1 MFYGELD
8 KASLVSEQAKLTA
21 QYQAYQAQS
30 LKLDMS
36 RGKPGTDQLELSMEM
51 LNMPLSVSDFVCEGG
66 IDARNYG
73 FLEGIPEARRLMGDI
88 LGMPAE
94 QIIVGGTSSLNL
106 MYDFIAKGMTHG
118 FSGELPWSKQGK
130 IRFLCPCPG
139 YDRHFMVTETFGIEL
154 VPVPML
160 STGPDM
166 DRAEELVKD
175 PSVKGMW
182 CVPKYSNPDGITYS
196 DETVRRIAA
205 LRPAAKDFRIMW
217 DNAYAVHDLHE
228 EGDSLLN
235 LYDECVKQGSEDMV
249 AAFCSTSKITFPGG
263 GISAM
268 GLSKANFEYM
278 KNLMGFQTICY
289 DKINQ
294 LRHARF
300 FKNMDGIRAHMK
312 KHAALIRPKF
322 DVVCDMLDKELVS
335 RGIGRYH
342 RPNGGYFVSFFTPE
356 GCAERTVQL
365 CREAGVV
372 MTPAGASYPYGKD
385 PSDSNIRIAPTFP
398 SLEELET
405 AMQLFCLCVRLA
417 ALENLLKAA

>member
-21 QYQAYQAQS
+21 QYQAYQAQN

-160 STGPDM
+160 SNGPDM
-166 DRAEELVKD
+166 DRA
-175 PSVKGMW
+175 
-182 CVPKYSNPDGITYS
+182 
-196 DETVRRIAA
+196 RR
-205 LRPAAKDFRIMW
+205 
-217 DNAYAVHDLHE
+217 
-228 EGDSLLN
+228 
-235 LYDECVKQGSEDMV
+235 
-249 AAFCSTSKITFPGG
+249 
-263 GISAM
+263 
-268 GLSKANFEYM
+268 
-278 KNLMGFQTICY
+278 
-289 DKINQ
+289 
-294 LRHARF
+294 
-300 FKNMDGIRAHMK
+300 
-312 KHAALIRPKF
+312 
-322 DVVCDMLDKELVS
+322 
-335 RGIGRYH
+335 
-342 RPNGGYFVSFFTPE
+342 
-356 GCAERTVQL
+356 
-365 CREAGVV
+365 
-372 MTPAGASYPYGKD
+372 
-385 PSDSNIRIAPTFP
+385 
-398 SLEELET
+398 
-405 AMQLFCLCVRLA
+405 
-417 ALENLLKAA
+417 